1 MKFWHSFRENTSYK
15 GAFQDVV
22 ISYIGAQK
30 AQDMPEEPKVKINS
44 QRLFKFIYT
53 I

>member
-1 MKFWHSFRENTSYK
+1 MNFWHSFRESISYK

-30 AQDMPEEPKVKINS
+30 ALDMPEEPKVKINS
-44 QRLFKFIYT
+44 Q
-53 I
+53 

>member
-1 MKFWHSFRENTSYK
+1 MKFWHSFRENISYK
-15 GAFQDVV
+15 GAFQDV
-22 ISYIGAQK
+22 ISYLGAQK

-44 QRLFKFIYT
+44 ERLFKFMYT